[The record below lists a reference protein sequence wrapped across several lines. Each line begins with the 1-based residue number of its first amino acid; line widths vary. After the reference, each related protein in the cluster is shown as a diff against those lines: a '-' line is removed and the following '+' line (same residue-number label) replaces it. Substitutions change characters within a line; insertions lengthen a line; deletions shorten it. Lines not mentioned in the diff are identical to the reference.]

1 MRRIVGNERAGE
13 LAARTA
19 WAPTVIEY
27 AGGGGPAARL
37 ALPTWL
43 RWLAGGSDAPGA
55 QAREAGLEDIKR
67 QISGLL
73 ASHVIGMPHH
83 DMRVYLR
90 VLCATDVSTIQEA
103 RFDLFDML
111 CRYHGESI
119 ALQRL
124 RDIDRLMG

>member
-1 MRRIVGNERAGE
+1 MAIRRIAGVGSSVGLSAQ
-13 LAARTA
+13 TA
-19 WAPTVIEY
+19 WAPTVIDSSHHVTHS
-27 AGGGGPAARL
+27 
-37 ALPTWL
+37 ALPAWL
-43 RWLAGGSDAPGA
+43 RRLTRTGTGPSDTTA
-55 QAREAGLEDIKR
+55 QESGLEDIKK

-90 VLCATDVSTIQEA
+90 VLCASDMSAIQEA

-111 CRYHGESI
+111 CRYHGEAV

-124 RDIDRLMG
+124 RDIDRQIG